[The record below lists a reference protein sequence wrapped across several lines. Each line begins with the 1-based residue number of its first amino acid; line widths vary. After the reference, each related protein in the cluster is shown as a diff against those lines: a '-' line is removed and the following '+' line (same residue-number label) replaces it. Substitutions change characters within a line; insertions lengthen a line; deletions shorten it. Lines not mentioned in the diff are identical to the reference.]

1 MACTLHFPCFR
12 GPFSEARSGS
22 LASSKYSVDRAKVFG
37 RYGQNALLYCIKSLA
52 FGVKVLGRFCL
63 TAPLFGLKSSADFVR
78 LLSCFG

>member
-12 GPFSEARSGS
+12 GPSSEARSGG
-22 LASSKYSVDRAKVFG
+22 LASSKYSVDRAKVLG

-52 FGVKVLGRFCL
+52 FEVKVFGRFCL

>member
-1 MACTLHFPCFR
+1 MACALHFPCFR
-12 GPFSEARSGS
+12 GPSSEARSGS
-22 LASSKYSVDRAKVFG
+22 LASSKYSVDREKVLG
-37 RYGQNALLYCIKSLA
+37 RYGQNALLYCMKFLD